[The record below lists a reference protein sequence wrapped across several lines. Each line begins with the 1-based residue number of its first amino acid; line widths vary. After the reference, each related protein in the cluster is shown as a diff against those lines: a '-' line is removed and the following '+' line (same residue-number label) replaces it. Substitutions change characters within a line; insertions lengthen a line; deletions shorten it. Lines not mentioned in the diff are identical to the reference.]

1 MFRCWVC
8 AIFTVQEAE
17 KERKMVTNLMM
28 VLSKPPGGVFIYLK
42 VSVGSCYVA
51 DLVPASVFFSLN
63 LSI

>member
-1 MFRCWVC
+1 M
-8 AIFTVQEAE
+8 QEAE

-51 DLVPASVFFSLN
+51 DLVPASVFFGLN